1 MYLAV
6 LRKTKEKLLAGRL
19 AGRQAGRSTQEY
31 ILIIPLRDMQR
42 REGAP
47 ESAGIHRAQLHH
59 FPRSD
64 LILHH
69 CGHLYDLQTVLACS
83 WEDL

>member
-1 MYLAV
+1 MYLPE
-6 LRKTKEKLLAGRL
+6 KEGEGEVADRQ
-19 AGRQAGRSTQEY
+19 AGRQAG
-31 ILIIPLRDMQR
+31 ILIIPMRDMQR
-42 REGAP
+42 REGAS

-69 CGHLYDLQTVLACS
+69 CGHLHDLQTILA
-83 WEDL
+83 